1 MPLLIQ
7 RSPFLLVS
15 LKSPRW
21 KSTMKFWFV
30 PYVFLWINTLAANA
44 FANLPESSQ
53 WQFKVLLDNREIGT
67 HHFTVTDS
75 NGQQTIQTE
84 ASFDVNV
91 LFINLYRYRHQ
102 STEVWQGNCLRSI
115 DSETNANGKP
125 FLVAGKL
132 VAGQAKDNYFQVSTA
147 IVEKELPPC
156 IMTFA
161 YWNPAF
167 LAEDKLLNSQ
177 TGIYEDVTITR
188 LGEESFQ
195 FNGKPVV
202 AIKYHIDLKAGPITL
217 WYSANNFRW
226 LALESVAAGGRILRY
241 EPLTIT
247 SNGGDAASIAD
258 SQQ

>member
-1 MPLLIQ
+1 MKIWFFFFI
-7 RSPFLLVS
+7 FLLTVNAAA
-15 LKSPRW
+15 SP
-21 KSTMKFWFV
+21 SQ
-30 PYVFLWINTLAANA
+30 
-44 FANLPESSQ
+44 SSQ

-67 HHFTVTDS
+67 HHFTVSES
-75 NGQQTIQTE
+75 NGQQTIQTD
-84 ASFDVNV
+84 ASFDVKV

-102 STEVWQGNCLRSI
+102 STEVWQDNCLRSI
-115 DSETNANGKP
+115 DSVTDANGKP

-132 VAGQAKDNYFQVSTA
+132 VAGQAKDNYFQVNTA
-147 IVEKELPPC
+147 NAEKELPPC

-188 LGEESFQ
+188 IGEESLQ
-195 FNGKPVV
+195 LDGEAV
-202 AIKYHIDLKAGPITL
+202 AAVKYLIDLKVGPITL

-247 SNGGDAASIAD
+247 SNGGDAASISD